1 KMTVDANRAESMLC
15 MDKARQAL
23 KDGDF
28 GKAERMLNKA
38 KKLDPNQDISFLM
51 KKVRSMGSPQSSS
64 DSTNADRS
72 YAHDDHYDETHL
84 RSRKPQRT
92 QREEKKASTPKQSPS
107 RQQQSNGNA
116 HRSKSGDRHQL
127 GVHYTQEEVKLVER
141 IRHCKDY
148 YEILNVK
155 KDSSDA
161 VIKKEYRK
169 MALQLHPDKCRAPH
183 ATEAFKALGN
193 AYAVISDKQKRAA
206 YDVHGA
212 DGPAERR
219 SGRGDYFEYDYGRG
233 FEADITPEEIFNM
246 FFGGG
251 YTEMGQF
258 RRRNFHAHQEHHQ
271 RGGHDSQFG
280 PLLQLAPLLLILLL
294 GLLTQFMVG
303 DPPFS
308 LNQSNKYPMR
318 RETKELHVAYFVKSD
333 FEKTYRGRIEQVE
346 QQVEDEYINQLRM
359 HCYKEQNQKENM
371 KYRARI
377 YHDADL
383 LKRAENMPMPHC
395 TRLQQIYSH

>member
-1 KMTVDANRAESMLC
+1 MTADANKAESMLC

-23 KDGDF
+23 KEGDS

-38 KKLDPNQDISFLM
+38 VKLDPTQDISFLM
-51 KKVRSMGSPQSSS
+51 KKVKSMGSPQSSS
-64 DSTNADRS
+64 DSANADRS

-84 RSRKPQRT
+84 RSRRPQRQ
-92 QREEKKASTPKQSPS
+92 QREEAKASSPKQSPS
-107 RQQQSNGNA
+107 RQSNGND

-127 GVHYTQEEVKLVER
+127 GVHYTQDEVKLVER

-155 KDSSDA
+155 KDTPDA

-193 AYAVISDKQKRAA
+193 AYAVISDKDKRAA

-212 DGPAERR
+212 DGPPERR
-219 SGRGDYFEYDYGRG
+219 GRGDYFEYDYGRG

-251 YTEMGQF
+251 YADMGQF
-258 RRRNFHAHQEHHQ
+258 RRRNFNPHTEQHHHRQ
-271 RGGHDSQFG
+271 PDCKYQSAFT
-280 PLLQLAPLLLILLL
+280 PLLQLAPLLFILLL

-308 LNQSNKYPMR
+308 LNQSNKYTIR
-318 RETKELHVAYFVKSD
+318 RETRELHVTYFVKKD
-333 FEKTYRGRIEQVE
+333 FETAYRGRIEQVE

-359 HCYKEQNQKENM
+359 HCYKEQSQKESM